1 MSRSRAT
8 EEALA
13 ALHKALAEEMAD
25 TLENGQ
31 EVYDKNSGEVKTV
44 RPGASYLNAV
54 RQFLKDN
61 DITTNPATDPALQRI
76 GAALPEFTDNDEFGP
91 LAH

>member
-1 MSRSRAT
+1 MARSRAT

-13 ALHKALAEEMAD
+13 ALHKALAEEMAE
-25 TLENGQ
+25 TLETGQ
-31 EVYDKNSGEVKTV
+31 EVFDKSTGEVKLV

-61 DITTNPATDPALQRI
+61 DITTNPATDPALKRI
-76 GAALPEFTDNDEFGP
+76 GMALPEFTDTDEYG
-91 LAH
+91 LAN